1 MFTTGYEMLC
11 KVLASMSDWR
21 PEPATTAPTAASS
34 GADSFSLIVVDSLQL
49 QSDSYAFVQNAI
61 LSCLTEIYG
70 DKVEFIR
77 FS

>member
-1 MFTTGYEMLC
+1 MFTAGYEMLC

-49 QSDSYAFVQNAI
+49 QSDSYAFVQCNT
-61 LSCLTEIYG
+61 LVFNGDLR